1 MNDNDAAPAVPTFDA
16 LMIPTLKALMA
27 MGGSASNQ
35 ELLDKVIEL
44 EAFSEEVQNFLH
56 TDHRQTKLNYN
67 LAWAKTYLRKVGAVD
82 NSQRGV
88 WTITSTAEDVVA
100 DDIPDLVKKV
110 RKEVAE
116 ERRVKQ
122 AERREEIEDDSADN
136 WKDALLNV
144 LTNMEP
150 DAFERLCQRVLREYG
165 FTKVKVTG
173 RAGDGGID
181 GVGVLRIKLLSFHV
195 AFQCK
200 RYKGSVPSP
209 QIRDFRGSMS
219 AKTDKGL
226 FMTTGTF
233 TKDAQDEAVRDA
245 ATAID
250 LIDGSELC
258 ELIKELQL
266 GVRTEKIITEKVNI
280 ESDWFSKI

>member
-1 MNDNDAAPAVPTFDA
+1 MNDDDAAPAVPTFDA

-44 EAFSEEVQNFLH
+44 EGFSEEVQNFLH

-88 WTITSTAEDVVA
+88 WTITSTSEDVVA

-116 ERRVKQ
+116 ERKLKQ
-122 AERREEIEDDSADN
+122 AESREEIEDDSADN

-144 LTNMEP
+144 LTNMKP

-200 RYKGSVPSP
+200 RYKGSISSP

-219 AKTDKGL
+219 AKNDKGL
-226 FMTTGTF
+226 FITTGIF

-245 ATAID
+245 AVAID
-250 LIDGSELC
+250 LIDGGELC
-258 ELIKELQL
+258 ELLKELSL
-266 GVRTEKIITEKVNI
+266 GTRTEMVEEVTIDPE
-280 ESDWFSKI
+280 WFSKI

>member
-1 MNDNDAAPAVPTFDA
+1 MNDDDAAPAVPTFDA
-16 LMIPTLKALMA
+16 LMIPALKALEV

-44 EAFSEEVQNFLH
+44 EEYSEEIQNFLH
-56 TDHRQTKLNYN
+56 KDNRQTKLNYN
-67 LAWAKTYLRKVGAVD
+67 LAWAKTYLKKVGAMD

-88 WTITSTAEDVVA
+88 WTITSNGEDVVS
-100 DDIPDLVKKV
+100 DDIPDIVKKV
-110 RKEVAE
+110 RREDAE
-116 ERRVKQ
+116 KQ
-122 AERREEIEDDSADN
+122 KAKKAESVEEIGDDSADN

-144 LTNMEP
+144 LINIEP

-173 RAGDGGID
+173 KVGDGGID

-200 RYKGSVPSP
+200 RYKGSVPAP

-219 AKTDKGL
+219 AKSDKGL
-226 FMTTGTF
+226 FITTGTF
-233 TKDAQDEAVRDA
+233 TKDAQDEAVREA
-245 ATAID
+245 AVAID
-250 LIDGSELC
+250 LIDGDELC
-258 ELIKELQL
+258 ELLKELGL
-266 GVRTEKIITEKVNI
+266 GTHTEMVEKVTI
-280 ESDWFSKI
+280 DPEWFSEI

>member
-1 MNDNDAAPAVPTFDA
+1 M
-16 LMIPTLKALMA
+16 
-27 MGGSASNQ
+27 
-35 ELLDKVIEL
+35 
-44 EAFSEEVQNFLH
+44 
-56 TDHRQTKLNYN
+56 
-67 LAWAKTYLRKVGAVD
+67 GAVE

-88 WTITSTAEDVVA
+88 WAITKEGEAVTAN
-100 DDIPDLVKKV
+100 DIPDFVKKV
-110 RKEVAE
+110 RKEDAE
-116 ERRVKQ
+116 KQ
-122 AERREEIEDDSADN
+122 KAKKAESTKEIEDDSADN
-136 WKDALLNV
+136 WKDTLLNV

-150 DAFERLCQRVLREYG
+150 AAFERLCQRVLREYG
-165 FTKVKVTG
+165 FTKVTVKG

-266 GVRTEKIITEKVNI
+266 GV
-280 ESDWFSKI
+280 